1 LDIYGGAIV
10 SETSYIET
18 STKKMKPVRDKRAGV
33 LSMAEGWYEKREG
46 GRQRPIQLV
55 VVVSIGTANEDV
67 TTAVNKQQ
75 IMIINPHSH

>member
-1 LDIYGGAIV
+1 MR
-10 SETSYIET
+10 
-18 STKKMKPVRDKRAGV
+18 KMEALRDKRAGV

-67 TTAVNKQQ
+67 NLPGV
-75 IMIINPHSH
+75 